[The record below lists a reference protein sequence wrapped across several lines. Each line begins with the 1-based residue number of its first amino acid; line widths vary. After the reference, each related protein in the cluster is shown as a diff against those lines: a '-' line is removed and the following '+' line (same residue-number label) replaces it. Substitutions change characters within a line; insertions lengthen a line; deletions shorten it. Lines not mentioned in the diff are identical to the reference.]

1 MMSTWFKY
9 AVVVSLSTLTMACS
23 QKEAPLEGEREFV
36 LERPQILR
44 IDPQVRRVDVK
55 IPESIALQNWSQ
67 TGAYADHA
75 AMHLALPEIVTRAW
89 RKKVS
94 STSGSDEKLLN
105 PPVVGDGK
113 VYTLT
118 TDHEIVA
125 LEAESGKEL
134 WTRELEVTE
143 EDLNVAGGLAYVG
156 GSLYVTLGTGQ
167 VYALDG
173 AEGQNLWMY
182 DTGAPVRSAPTV
194 AEGKIF
200 VVSHDNKLHALSSV
214 DGTLLWQHSGIEE
227 SIALLGGASPAVS
240 EGVVVVPYSSGEL
253 YALSATT
260 GKYMWHEALSFRVG
274 ADPASALVDAESS
287 PVIVGDMVYAVNHQ
301 GRLSAFDLKSGRR
314 IWSRELSSTQ
324 MPWVSGN
331 MIYVV
336 TDVNE
341 LVAVHR
347 QTGAIKWIE
356 NLGLRSMLDED
367 EPVNWAGPLLA
378 GGRLI
383 VVASDGMAASYKPEN
398 GKRLAMVRLREAVSI
413 PPIIAGGSLYF
424 LTDKGRIIS
433 YK

>member
-1 MMSTWFKY
+1 MMTHWAKY
-9 AVVVSLSTLTMACS
+9 LTVASCLVVAACS
-23 QKEAPLEGEREFV
+23 SKQEPLEGTREYV
-36 LERPQILR
+36 LERPQLLR

-55 IPESIALQNWSQ
+55 IPEPIALQNWAQ

-75 AMHLALPEIVTRAW
+75 AMHLALPNTVTRAW
-89 RKKVS
+89 RRKVS
-94 STSGSDEKLLN
+94 STPADDEKLLN
-105 PPVVGDGK
+105 PPVVGEGK
-113 VYTLT
+113 VFSLT
-118 TDHEIVA
+118 TENEVVVLDTQT
-125 LEAESGKEL
+125 GKEL
-134 WTRELEVTE
+134 WTRELEVSE
-143 EDLNVAGGLAYVG
+143 DDLNISGGLAFVG
-156 GSLYVTLGTGQ
+156 GTLYVTLGTGQ

-173 AEGQNLWMY
+173 AEGQTLWMY
-182 DTGAPVRSAPTV
+182 QASSPIRSAPTV
-194 AEGKIF
+194 AEGKVF
-200 VVSHDNKLHALSSV
+200 VISNDNKLHTLSTV

-253 YALSATT
+253 YALSSTT
-260 GKYMWHEALSFRVG
+260 GKYIWHEALSFRVG

-301 GRLSAFDLKSGRR
+301 GRLSAFDLKTGRR

-324 MPWVSGN
+324 MPWVAGN

-336 TDVNE
+336 TDQNE

-356 NLGLRSMLDED
+356 NLGLRSILDDTES
-367 EPVNWAGPLLA
+367 VSWSGPILA
-378 GGRLI
+378 GNRLL
-383 VVASDGMAASYKPEN
+383 VVATDGMAASYKPET
-398 GKRLAMVRLREAVSI
+398 GKRLAMVRLREAISM
-413 PPIIAGGSLYF
+413 PPVVAGGSLYF